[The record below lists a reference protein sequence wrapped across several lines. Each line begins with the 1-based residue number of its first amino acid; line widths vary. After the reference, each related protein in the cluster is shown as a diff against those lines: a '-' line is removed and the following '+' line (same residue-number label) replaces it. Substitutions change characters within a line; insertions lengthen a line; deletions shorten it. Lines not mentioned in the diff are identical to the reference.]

1 MRKLGAII
9 LSLGLTTPASAA
21 DYLCDSFE
29 VAFEFYRSN
38 VALEE
43 FDVAGWRAKPFIFA
57 DFPVAPYI

>member
-1 MRKLGAII
+1 MRKFGAII

-21 DYLCDSFE
+21 DYLCDSFK

-43 FDVAGWRAKPFIFA
+43 LSCWVESQAFHT
-57 DFPVAPYI
+57 

>member
-1 MRKLGAII
+1 MQPILLNGAIFLMRKFGAII

-38 VALEE
+38 LALEE
-43 FDVAGWRAKPFIFA
+43 FDVAGGGT
-57 DFPVAPYI
+57 

>member
-21 DYLCDSFE
+21 DYLCDRFE

-43 FDVAGWRAKPFIFA
+43 FEVAGWSLDVTRTMSIL
-57 DFPVAPYI
+57 